1 MWVFVFEVF
10 HINKSIKPN
19 IFPFELKETKTT
31 IAFVAERYE
40 ETAEERGAGL
50 SIGRDEVNA
59 MASRLTEHLGR
70 AR

>member
-19 IFPFELKETKTT
+19 IFPFELKGAETLV
-31 IAFVAERYE
+31 AFVSKRYE

-50 SIGRDEVNA
+50 SIGSDEVNA